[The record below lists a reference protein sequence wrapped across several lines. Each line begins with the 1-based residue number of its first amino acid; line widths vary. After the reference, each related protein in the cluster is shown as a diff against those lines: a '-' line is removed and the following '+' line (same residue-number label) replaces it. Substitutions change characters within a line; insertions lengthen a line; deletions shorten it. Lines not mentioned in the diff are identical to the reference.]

1 MGADGVHNYGAS
13 CVNRIDQRFWGR
25 VIVEH
30 RQTPGVDGRVMP
42 DPNPKNETILKGI
55 PASEGIAYGQVFVFT
70 QSDVEVPHYQVEPE
84 KYIDEVARFDQAL
97 LNTRRQIAKIQSEVE
112 KNIGPEEARIFDAHL
127 MVLEDQA
134 LITETIREFETTSLN
149 IETCF
154 NKVASRYI
162 KAFSEI
168 DDEYLRERAGD
179 IRDVTQRVLQNLLG
193 QADSNLS
200 HLAGKRI
207 VLANDVS
214 PSDSAGL
221 DRSTAMAIVTDSGSK
236 TSHAVIVARSM
247 KIPAIVG
254 MRDATKR
261 ARNGD
266 WAIVDGYE
274 GLVIL
279 NPTESTLFRYGKIQE
294 QKKTLETQLLEAN
307 REPAVTRDGVKVS
320 MLANIEKVDEV
331 KLVKDYNAEGVGLF
345 RTEYLYLDTSRIP
358 SEAEQSWAYRQVAE
372 ALAPHPVVIRTLDLG
387 GDKPMAGSPHLFPKE
402 NNPFMGFRA
411 IRFCLEHTDIF
422 KDQLRAILAASAHGN
437 VHLMYPMISGAE
449 ELERANALLEECKRE
464 LDERGVAYDKK
475 LIVGTMIE
483 IPSAAQTADILAEKC
498 GFFSIGTNDLI
509 QYLLAIDRVND
520 RIAHLYEP
528 THPAVLR
535 TIRHVIEEG
544 HRKKIKVSICGEMGG
559 DPVLAPLLLGLGVD
573 SLSMTPPLI
582 PAVRY
587 IVRSMK
593 MSEAKKLAEKAL
605 KLSDPKAI
613 YTLCV
618 DFHREHMRLG

>member
-1 MGADGVHNYGAS
+1 MGADGIHNYGAS

-221 DRSTAMAIVTDSGSK
+221 DRSTALAIVTDSGSK

-279 NPTESTLFRYGKIQE
+279 HPTESTLFRYGKIQE

-345 RTEYLYLDTSRIP
+345 RTEYLYLDTARIP
-358 SEAEQSWAYRQVAE
+358 SEAEQTWAYRQVAE

-449 ELERANALLEECKRE
+449 ELERANALLDECKRE

-475 LIVGTMIE
+475 LVVGTMIE

-544 HRKKIKVSICGEMGG
+544 HRKKIKVCICGEMGG

-613 YTLCV
+613 YTLCIE
-618 DFHREHMRLG
+618 FHREHMRLG